1 MSAAFWKVFELAIS
15 VWENILLLE
24 FCMDFMQQKPRGKKG
39 KVLWG
44 IAVLFGLIF
53 PVLEKYP
60 ALYDRW
66 EMWITLIWLFVYLMV
81 STQGSVL
88 RKITAAV
95 VARAVLMMVNTAIL
109 FGGSFILQESVASF
123 IQDQD
128 TVRIALVLL
137 SKISYFFVGK
147 LLNSLLFERENL
159 ISWQWIVMGC
169 NLVFSIIAG
178 DTMIL
183 VVRDLPSVQMQEQKW
198 ILLCVC
204 CIWLM
209 CLIMYFVVQQ
219 MSKDNQTKLEYEL
232 MKEKEKYS
240 KESMEIIKRSNE
252 ELREFKHD
260 LKNYLLPLQEA
271 METMP
276 QSEMV
281 KVWEKIN
288 QKIEDVQTLIQTG
301 NSYVDSMINT
311 KITLARSEKVDVKCT
326 ILSKM
331 EGIDDLEFCTVF
343 GNLMDNAIEAERKV
357 TEKKEIIIFVE
368 EKMGY
373 LRLEIQNKIEKS
385 VLNENSSLNTTKK
398 DTSSHGIGHKSV
410 KRTMQKVGGALKYY
424 ETGDLFCAEALFPIK

>member
-39 KVLWG
+39 KILWG

-53 PVLEKYP
+53 PALEKYP

-81 STQGSVL
+81 GTRGSVL
-88 RKITAAV
+88 RKVTAAV

-159 ISWQWIVMGC
+159 ISWQWIAMGC

-209 CLIMYFVVQQ
+209 CLIMYFIVQQ

-311 KITLARSEKVDVKCT
+311 KITLAELIKRKEQVLEAKKNVKRARVYVKSLGGEIVIKAPTKSLATESAEMEKDGDAHLVYECVAEPDLHSKELQDAYGCTYPEEIVEKLFDAGEITPIAMECMKLAGYVNSVK
-326 ILSKM
+326 L
-331 EGIDDLEFCTVF
+331 
-343 GNLMDNAIEAERKV
+343 
-357 TEKKEIIIFVE
+357 VE
-368 EKMGY
+368 E
-373 LRLEIQNKIEKS
+373 
-385 VLNENSSLNTTKK
+385 
-398 DTSSHGIGHKSV
+398 V
-410 KRTMQKVGGALKYY
+410 KN
-424 ETGDLFCAEALFPIK
+424 

>member
-15 VWENILLLE
+15 VLENMLLLG
-24 FCMDFMQQKPRGKKG
+24 FCMDFMQQRPKGKRGKF
-39 KVLWG
+39 LWLF
-44 IAVLFGLIF
+44 AVLVGMIF
-53 PVLEKYP
+53 PALEKYP
-60 ALYDRW
+60 AIYDRW
-66 EMWITLIWLFVYLMV
+66 ELWLTLLWLFGYLAV
-81 STQGSVL
+81 STRGSIL
-88 RKITAAV
+88 RKIIAAV
-95 VARAVLMMVNTAIL
+95 VARELTTFVNTAVL
-109 FGGSFILQESVASF
+109 FGCSLLLQESVASF
-123 IQDQD
+123 IQQQD
-128 TVRIALVLL
+128 IARIATVLL
-137 SKISYFFVGK
+137 TKILYFFVGK
-147 LLNSLLFERENL
+147 ILNGLLFERKNL
-159 ISWQWIVMGC
+159 VNWQWIVIGC
-169 NLVFSIIAG
+169 SLVFSTVAG
-178 DTMIL
+178 KTLITL
-183 VVRDLPSVQMQEQKW
+183 SRDFPGIQMQEQKLM
-198 ILLCVC
+198 LLCVS

-276 QSEMV
+276 QSEMA

-424 ETGDLFCAEALFPIK
+424 ETGDLFCAEAVFPIK